1 MPNTTVIIG
10 SQAMVIQTA
19 PTKLP
24 IFIARDVTVETI
36 TSWCQVMILYFLY
49 SETKEDQK
57 TRKAATM
64 LIDPK
69 LQS

>member
-1 MPNTTVIIG
+1 MLNTTVIIG
-10 SQAMVIQTA
+10 NQATVIQTA

-24 IFIARDVTVETI
+24 ILIARDMTVETI
-36 TSWCQVMILYFLY
+36 ISWCQVIILYFLY

-69 LQS
+69 L